1 MAAQTRQISVEG
13 KEVRLW
19 TDSRSKGELT
29 GVKENSSFWRMSKWT
44 DGVACGDGKFVGGCL
59 GARIKSLG

>member
-1 MAAQTRQISVEG
+1 MEG

-29 GVKENSSFWRMSKWT
+29 GVKENSRIWRMSKWT
-44 DGVACGDGKFVGGCL
+44 DGVTCGDGKFVGGCL
-59 GARIKSLG
+59 GTRIKSLG